1 MKNSEK
7 ADVFFKAATEVL
19 NLEYCEQSRER
30 QIVVIV
36 NNAHDAL
43 SPYICDCVSDVA
55 NNYKK
60 ENILKEEMFAFGMHS
75 NGFGVWNH
83 IEEGRRQ
90 EARWF
95 FLMLMVEY
103 LDNES

>member
-7 ADVFFKAATEVL
+7 ADVFFKVATEVL
-19 NLEYCEQSRER
+19 NLEYCERSDQRQS
-30 QIVVIV
+30 VVIV
-36 NNAHDAL
+36 NNSHDAL

-55 NNYKK
+55 DDYKK
-60 ENILKEEMFAFGMHS
+60 ETILKEEMYAFGMRS
-75 NGFGVWNH
+75 NEFGVWHH

-95 FLMLMVEY
+95 FLMLMTEY
-103 LDNES
+103 LDNE